1 MLQEIPKDER
11 LITCEDAREIVL
23 TEHPNRL
30 HLLASK
36 GGGKVEQKLLHRI

>member
-1 MLQEIPKDER
+1 MLREIPSDER

-23 TEHPNRL
+23 NDHPNRL

-36 GGGKVEQKLLHRI
+36 GGQPNQ